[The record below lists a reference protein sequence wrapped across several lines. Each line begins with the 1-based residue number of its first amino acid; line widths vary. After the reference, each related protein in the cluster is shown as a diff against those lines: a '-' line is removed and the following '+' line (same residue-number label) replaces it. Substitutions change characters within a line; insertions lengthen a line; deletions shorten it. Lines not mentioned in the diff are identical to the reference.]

1 MTIDEE
7 TMTTDAHATKG
18 AQRMPRRLGIPMTAH
33 AVFLGM
39 ALVRSAAAQSP
50 ARTSQPRALGPLNAL
65 SAEEQ
70 SRLALSTAPPEVS
83 SRASL
88 YILTQKGYVQA
99 RTGTN
104 GFSCLVEREFLETVE
119 PVCYD
124 AEGTATTLLARLYRE
139 ELRAQGFS
147 EDEVKGQI
155 AAAYPGGRLRA
166 PRKPGIVYMLARE
179 NWAWNPFARQ
189 FGKGPPHFMLYAPFA
204 TQEDLGGFS
213 GPHMPVVLWPG
224 HPDAFIIV
232 MAQDSSRH

>member
-1 MTIDEE
+1 MSR
-7 TMTTDAHATKG
+7 K
-18 AQRMPRRLGIPMTAH
+18 LGMPMTAH
-33 AVFLGM
+33 AVLLGM
-39 ALVRSAAAQSP
+39 ALAGSAAAQGP
-50 ARTSQPRALGPLNAL
+50 ASTSQPRALGPLPAL

-70 SRLALSTAPPEVS
+70 SRLAVSTAPPEVS

-88 YILTQKGYVQA
+88 YILTQKGYVQV

-139 ELRAQGFS
+139 QLRAQRLS
-147 EDEVKGQI
+147 EDEVKRQI
-155 AAAYPGGRLRA
+155 AAAYQGGRLRA

-179 NWAWNPFARQ
+179 NWAWNPFAKQ
-189 FGKGPPHFMLYAPFA
+189 FWKGPPHFMLYAPFA

-224 HPDAFIIV
+224 QPDAFIIV